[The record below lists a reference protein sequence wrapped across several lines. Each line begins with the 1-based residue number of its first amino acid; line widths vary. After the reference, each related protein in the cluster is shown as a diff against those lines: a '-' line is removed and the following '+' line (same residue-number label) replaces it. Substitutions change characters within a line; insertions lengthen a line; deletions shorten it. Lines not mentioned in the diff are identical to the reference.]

1 MVPVTVSVSITDACD
16 VNVANRCKII
26 SVTSNE
32 PINGLGDG
40 NTTPDYQITG
50 NLALNFRAER
60 SGNGNGRVYTIGVVC
75 TDAPGNSS
83 VSTVAVTVPH
93 NQ

>member
-1 MVPVTVSVSITDACD
+1 MVPMTVSVSVTDACD

-60 SGNGNGRVYTIGVVC
+60 SGKWERTGLHNWRGVYGRVGE
-75 TDAPGNSS
+75 
-83 VSTVAVTVPH
+83 
-93 NQ
+93 